1 MSETVVRLQKAQFT
15 YPKSQFKVICEDLE
29 LRAGETTLFTGKN
42 GSGKT
47 TLLKLC
53 CGILR
58 PDTGSL
64 NILGEDAGK
73 WPLGRIGKSIGY
85 LFQEPSHQLFTATV
99 WDEMTFVGSILG
111 EGTDVLQERALSLL
125 QRFNLIDLIE
135 RSIYHLSRGEKQ
147 RLAIAAILMQK
158 ISYLIL
164 DEPTTGLDKANRNTL
179 YGFIDS
185 MLNDGVGVAVITHDT
200 QIISRYSGRRI
211 TMDNGRVIL

>member
-1 MSETVVRLQKAQFT
+1 MAETVIQLKNAEFT
-15 YPKSQFKVICEDLE
+15 YPKSWFMVCCEE
-29 LRAGETTLFTGKN
+29 LKLNTGEVTLVTGKN

-58 PDTGSL
+58 PVTGSL

-111 EGTDVLQERALSLL
+111 QNPDLLQDRAMSLL
-125 QRFNLIDLIE
+125 QRFNLVDLIE
-135 RSIYHLSRGEKQ
+135 RSTYRLSRGEKQ

-164 DEPTTGLDKANRNTL
+164 DEPTTGLDKDNRKAL
-179 YGFIDS
+179 YDVIDS
-185 MLNDGVGVAVITHDT
+185 LLNDGVGVAVITHDNE
-200 QIISRYSGRRI
+200 IISRYGNRRI
-211 TMDNGRVIL
+211 TMDKGRVIL